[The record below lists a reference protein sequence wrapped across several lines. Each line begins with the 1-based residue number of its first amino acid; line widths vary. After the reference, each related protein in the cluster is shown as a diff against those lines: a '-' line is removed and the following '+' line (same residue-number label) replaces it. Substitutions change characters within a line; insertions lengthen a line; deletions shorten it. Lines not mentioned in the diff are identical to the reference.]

1 MKKGLK
7 IGIIAGV
14 IILIIAIAGGY
25 FFIND
30 RVQKAKIMEEFS
42 QIEELTK
49 SGEFDMDALN
59 EKTGTIVSS
68 GKYANVE
75 KAAKTYA
82 SELFNTAYE
91 IRMVLGDEKLAQ
103 LLTADN
109 YEQDGPEF
117 TETKKYLSE
126 TKQKLE
132 DGKTKMLSYLEEG
145 KINSYIEA
153 ETKDAYSTELYKQLL
168 KEDIEISDK
177 EKQELETSIEKVQ
190 SMLNIEEEVIDF
202 LIENK
207 NQWKVQGGQILFN
220 SNSLVTTYNG
230 FLTKLRIL

>member
-1 MKKGLK
+1 M
-7 IGIIAGV
+7 
-14 IILIIAIAGGY
+14 
-25 FFIND
+25 N
-30 RVQKAKIMEEFS
+30 
-42 QIEELTK
+42 
-49 SGEFDMDALN
+49 ALN

-75 KAAKTYA
+75 KAAKNYA

-91 IRMVLGDEKLAQ
+91 IRTVLGDEKLAQ

-132 DGKTKMLSYLEEG
+132 DGKTQMLSYLEES

-153 ETKDAYSTELYKQLL
+153 ETTDAYSIELYKQLL
-168 KEDIEISDK
+168 KEDIEMSDTEKK
-177 EKQELETSIEKVQ
+177 EIEDAIEKVQ
-190 SMLNIEEEVIDF
+190 SMLNIEEEVINF
-202 LIENK
+202 LVENK
-207 NQWKVQGGQILFN
+207 DQWRVQGGQILFN
-220 SNSLVTTYNG
+220 SNSLVIKYNG

>member
-1 MKKGLK
+1 MKKGVK
-7 IGIIAGV
+7 IGIITGV
-14 IILIIAIAGGY
+14 IVLIIAIAGGY

-30 RVQKAKIMEEFS
+30 RIQKDKIMEEFS

-49 SGEFDMDALN
+49 SGDFDINALN
-59 EKTGTIVSS
+59 EKTSTIVAN

-75 KAAKTYA
+75 KAAKNYA
-82 SELFNTAYE
+82 SDLFNTAYE
-91 IRMVLGDEKLAQ
+91 IRTVLEDEKLAQ

-109 YEQDGPEF
+109 YEKDGPEF

-132 DGKTKMLSYLEEG
+132 DGKAQMLSYLEES

-153 ETKDAYSTELYKQLL
+153 ETKDAYSIELYQQLL

-190 SMLNIEEEVIDF
+190 SMLNIEEEVINF
-202 LIENK
+202 LVENK
-207 NQWKVQGGQILFN
+207 GQWRIQGGQILFN
-220 SNSLVTTYNG
+220 SNSLVIKYNG

>member
-1 MKKGLK
+1 MKKGVK

-49 SGEFDMDALN
+49 SGDFDIEALN
-59 EKTGTIVSS
+59 EKTSTVVAS
-68 GKYANVE
+68 GKYATVE

-91 IRMVLGDEKLAQ
+91 IRTVLGDEKLAQ

-109 YEQDGPEF
+109 YEKDGPEF

-132 DGKTKMLSYLEEG
+132 DGKTQMLSYLEEG

-153 ETKDAYSTELYKQLL
+153 ETTDAYSMDLYKQLL
-168 KEDIEISDK
+168 KEDIEMSDTEKK
-177 EKQELETSIEKVQ
+177 EIEDAIEKVQ
-190 SMLNIEEEVIDF
+190 SMLNIEEEVINF
-202 LIENK
+202 LVENK
-207 NQWKVQGGQILFN
+207 DQWRVQGGQILFN
-220 SNSLVTTYNG
+220 SNGLVTKYNG